1 MLPNKGMASE
11 TWGSVSA
18 TRFKNTV
25 SESKMVTPETNFL
38 DSIFAEHVQKT
49 LMISNLANHSL
60 KKGAYVYIA
69 YYRERFTFC
78 G

>member
-1 MLPNKGMASE
+1 MASE

-38 DSIFAEHVQKT
+38 DSIFAEHLQKNPHDIQ
-49 LMISNLANHSL
+49 LGKSQSEKWRM
-60 KKGAYVYIA
+60 YIKRETE
-69 YYRERFTFC
+69 RERFTFC
-78 G
+78 S